1 MSDTGA
7 IISTNAID
15 KKDTSGTDTGPIV
28 STNTIDKKDTDTGP
42 IVSTSTKCKQDI
54 SGPNAGAIISLNAIG
69 KQDTYLIEN
78 EPKKSFFNYDPKRHS
93 NFTKFHKSTIINKPG
108 NASTNWPFGESIT
121 VTLDPRNMGDL
132 LSNMY
137 ISIELPALTT
147 GTTFN
152 YSDQVGRHIIKQITM
167 RVDDLVIE
175 NYHADWGII
184 YDELYLDESEKR
196 TKRYTLNRN
205 LAEDTS
211 THSVNKQFSKYKS
224 RVFIPIPLFFSRKYE
239 SDEYET
245 NKPNRPYFP
254 TCAIHKQKIQFVI
267 DFYPQTFFTDESST
281 LSLSSF
287 DIITEEISLNSTERT
302 YIKNNKHEFITDIVQ
317 KHPSLLIKAG
327 QQDISLEL
335 VPKVPVKTLNWFLR
349 NTTYENENIARGSG
363 FTDSTD
369 DRIYH
374 FHNRFNLSSNVLYE
388 NKNEFYYPP
397 LSSAKIYINGEDIP
411 GFQDTDHKYYKYT
424 VPLSSRLSR
433 PIRNIYT
440 YAFSMNPINVE
451 PSGSLDFTNLKS
463 NRTKINIKMVN
474 NLTDNYN
481 LHLYYVGYQTFTFE
495 NGIMTRAY

>member
-1 MSDTGA
+1 MCDTSGPNTGA
-7 IISTNAID
+7 IL
-15 KKDTSGTDTGPIV
+15 
-28 STNTIDKKDTDTGP
+28 
-42 IVSTSTKCKQDI
+42 
-54 SGPNAGAIISLNAIG
+54 SLNAIG
-69 KQDTYLIEN
+69 KQDTYLLDN

-93 NFTKFHKSTIINKPG
+93 NFRKFHKSTIVNKPG
-108 NASTNWPFGESIT
+108 NASSNWPFGESIT

-137 ISIELPALTT
+137 ISIELPAVT
-147 GTTFN
+147 GSSTFN
-152 YSDQVGRHIIKQITM
+152 YSDQIGRHLIKQLTM

-196 TKRYTLNRN
+196 TKRYTINRN
-205 LAEDTS
+205 LAEGTS
-211 THSVNKQFSKYKS
+211 VPNGTSSANKDLAQKKS

-287 DIITEEISLNSTERT
+287 DIITEEITLESNERA
-302 YIKNNKHEFITDIVQ
+302 YIKNNKQQFITDIVQ
-317 KHPSLLIKAG
+317 KHPSLLISAG
-327 QQDISLEL
+327 VTETSLEL
-335 VPKVPVKTLNWFLR
+335 VPKIPVKTLNWFLR
-349 NTTYENENIARGSG
+349 NTTYEDESVARGSG

-369 DRIYH
+369 NRKYH

-388 NKNEFYYPP
+388 LTNEFYNPP
-397 LSSAKIYINGEDIP
+397 LSSAKIYVNGEDIP

-424 VPLSSRLSR
+424 VPLLSRLSR
-433 PIRNIYT
+433 PMRNIYT

-451 PSGSLDFTNLKS
+451 PSGSLDFTSLKS
-463 NRTKINIKMVN
+463 NRTKLNIKMASG
-474 NLTDNYN
+474 LSGDYN
-481 LHLYYVGYQTFTFE
+481 LHLYYVGYQTFSFE